1 MRKKNLFLALLAMV
15 LVCAISVTGTMAYLT
30 SQANEGAGV
39 VNTFMASGG
48 GVIVTEEGVFTLEEH
63 EVTQAADGTYT
74 KGTSLLPT
82 STKAGNSYNLL
93 PGTEVPKDPFI
104 TLKGK
109 TAAPA
114 YLYLEVV
121 ETGSFTAYDDTTKAG
136 SDVTYALTDKWEEL
150 TGVTGANGG
159 KVYVYK
165 VADANYIVDDKTFA
179 NPYTIQIL
187 KDDQI
192 VVGNKLNIVE
202 NSELKLEFY
211 AYLAQSTVMTKDAEN
226 KDVLTSDK
234 TVVYTTCFPYE
245 ESTTQ

>member
-1 MRKKNLFLALLAMV
+1 MRKKNLFLLLLAMV
-15 LVCAISVTGTMAYLT
+15 LVCAISVTGTMAYLKGE
-30 SQANEGAGV
+30 ANDGKGV
-39 VNTFMASGG
+39 VNIFMASGG
-48 GVIVTEEGVFTLEEH
+48 GIIIETDGIFTLQEH

-74 KGTSLLPT
+74 KGTNLLPT
-82 STKAGNSYNLL
+82 DTKAGNSYNLL

-121 ETGSFTAYDDTTKAG
+121 GTDNFTAYDDATKAG

-165 VADANYIVDDKTFA
+165 VAANNYIVDDKTFA
-179 NPYTIQIL
+179 DSYTIQIL
-187 KDDQI
+187 QDNQI
-192 VVGNKLNIVE
+192 VVGKNLNIAKDI
-202 NSELKLEFY
+202 NLELKFY
-211 AYLAQSTVMTKDAEN
+211 AYLAQSTVMTKDAEEN
-226 KDVLTSDK
+226 DVLTSDK
-234 TVVYTTCFPYE
+234 AVVYTTCFPYE
-245 ESTTQ
+245 VSATQ